1 MTPQKLLE
9 GAAANLEDAA
19 KKLSSLANDLRAEH
33 VDRHDVFGVRL
44 EVVLVAADLREVN
57 EHLLSLADKLLS

>member
-44 EVVLVAADLREVN
+44 EVVLVAADLPRDQRAPDGRRRP
-57 EHLLSLADKLLS
+57 ADG